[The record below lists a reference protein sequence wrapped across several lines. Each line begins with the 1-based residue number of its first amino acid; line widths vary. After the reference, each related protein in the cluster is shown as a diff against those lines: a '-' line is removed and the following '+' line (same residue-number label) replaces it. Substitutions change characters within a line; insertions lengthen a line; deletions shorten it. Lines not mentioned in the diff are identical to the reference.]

1 MGYQP
6 FNVEATNFQCH
17 IILANAN
24 LRKREKFPE
33 TWIGV
38 SDLIK
43 TSTVKLNFPK

>member
-1 MGYQP
+1 VHIVGYQP

-17 IILANAN
+17 IILANAKVSRN
-24 LRKREKFPE
+24 LE
-33 TWIGV
+33 IGV